1 METPLLKAARPFASL
16 SLKLEMLAFFLLA
29 LLMVLVIVGLL
40 LWFFF
45 LRGR

>member
-16 SLKLEMLAFFLLA
+16 SPMLEMLAFFLLA
-29 LLMVLVIVGLL
+29 FLIVLVIIGLM
-40 LWFFF
+40 LWFCF